1 MSLAPPATR
10 HPPCSGFSWFPLEAK
25 PWMVSGGEGRR
36 VKRNGS
42 PSGGGARDQKP
53 PGTAGPTRLPFRFR
67 PVRFPFDPGGM
78 PGSAVVCSAQA
89 GRGAVR
95 MGLAIGSRP
104 YAVGGELAGERRRG
118 GPSLRVVPRLSAPT
132 EHNTRVRR
140 PLSRRRACPLHR
152 PPTCR
157 LGPCAEEER
166 AEAGPRVT
174 CDVAMDGPLIIDLR
188 AGLKSYGWRRIWP
201 AAPRG
206 FSKFLPNIFEKLNF
220 FQGCV

>member
-1 MSLAPPATR
+1 MDGEWRRRGESEEEWVSVRRWGPGPEASGDGGAYQAALSHPARTIPFRSWWDARIRCGLFCTGWAWCGTDGTR
-10 HPPCSGFSWFPLEAK
+10 D
-25 PWMVSGGEGRR
+25 RI
-36 VKRNGS
+36 
-42 PSGGGARDQKP
+42 PSVRGGG
-53 PGTAGPTRLPFRFR
+53 
-67 PVRFPFDPGGM
+67 
-78 PGSAVVCSAQA
+78 
-89 GRGAVR
+89 
-95 MGLAIGSRP
+95 
-104 YAVGGELAGERRRG
+104 RG

-157 LGPCAEEER
+157 LGPCAEEEG

-220 FQGCV
+220 FQDSG

>member
-1 MSLAPPATR
+1 LSLAPPATR

-53 PGTAGPTRLPFRFR
+53 PGTAGPTRLPFRIR

-104 YAVGGELAGERRRG
+104 YAVGASWLERGGEGGPPCVSCRAYPHQPNTTHESVVLSLAVARVRFTARPRAGSGRARRRRG
-118 GPSLRVVPRLSAPT
+118 WGRGRA
-132 EHNTRVRR
+132 
-140 PLSRRRACPLHR
+140 SRATSPWTAH
-152 PPTCR
+152 
-157 LGPCAEEER
+157 
-166 AEAGPRVT
+166 
-174 CDVAMDGPLIIDLR
+174 
-188 AGLKSYGWRRIWP
+188 
-201 AAPRG
+201 
-206 FSKFLPNIFEKLNF
+206 
-220 FQGCV
+220 